1 MAIKITSPT
10 QQGVQVGGLPYSL
23 AVTAIADSNINT
35 DVRFKLNG
43 AVVGIDTMATN
54 IGTAANPQYQY
65 GLTILINNAGI
76 NEIEVEDIT
85 GTQPI
90 LVRSTDKIY
99 FEVKANVPAI
109 VLNPP
114 VLFSGQTLVLA
125 EVQYLPTNG
134 FVRFTLN
141 DQIIKESPWI
151 PFDTIISQN
160 GTLRAYLMLG
170 NNVLATATQEVEVIP
185 PDPPIVGP
193 PGPIGPPGPPGP
205 KGDKGDRGDSGPQG
219 IPGTPGAQGLQGVRG
234 NDGLPGTPGATGA
247 TGPKGDRGE
256 PGLPGAIGPKGLPGP
271 IGPIG
276 PKGDPG
282 VAASAPTW
290 GPWVNVPVIA
300 SANVGYSTNRE
311 AAFRYRKQ
319 QNGLLTQLFMDM
331 VLTKF
336 DKSAVI
342 AQIPPADLNLW
353 LFSYGWMHPACF
365 WYGGAPVPNILK
377 IDRAGTV
384 TFQAPVTYNLSSG
397 FLSLSTILAETPQ

>member
-1 MAIKITSPT
+1 
-10 QQGVQVGGLPYSL
+10 VGGLPYSL

-43 AVVGIDTMATN
+43 AVVGVDTNATN
-54 IGTAANPQYQY
+54 IGTTASPSYQY

-76 NEIEVEDIT
+76 NEIEGEDIT

-90 LVRSTDKIY
+90 LVRSTDKIN

-109 VLNPP
+109 VLNSP

-134 FVRFTLN
+134 FVGFTLN

-151 PFDTIISQN
+151 PFDTLISQK

-185 PDPPIVGP
+185 PDPPILGP
-193 PGPIGPPGPPGP
+193 QGPIGPPGPPGP
-205 KGDKGDRGDSGPQG
+205 KGDKGHRGDSGPQG
-219 IPGTPGAQGLQGVRG
+219 IPGTPGAQRLQGVRG

-256 PGLPGAIGPKGLPGP
+256 PGLSGATGPTGLQGP

-282 VAASAPTW
+282 LAAPAPTW
-290 GPWVNVPVIA
+290 GPWVKVPVIA
-300 SANVGYSTNRE
+300 SANVRYSTNRK
-311 AAFRYRKQ
+311 AAFRYRK
-319 QNGLLTQLFMDM
+319 
-331 VLTKF
+331 
-336 DKSAVI
+336 
-342 AQIPPADLNLW
+342 
-353 LFSYGWMHPACF
+353 
-365 WYGGAPVPNILK
+365 
-377 IDRAGTV
+377 
-384 TFQAPVTYNLSSG
+384 
-397 FLSLSTILAETPQ
+397 

>member
-90 LVRSTDKIY
+90 LIRSTDKIN

-151 PFDTIISQN
+151 PFDTLISQN

-193 PGPIGPPGPPGP
+193 QGSIGPPSPEGP
-205 KGDKGDRGDSGPQG
+205 KGDKGDRGDTGPQG

-234 NDGLPGTPGATGA
+234 NEGLPGTPGATGA

-282 VAASAPTW
+282 LAEPAPTW
-290 GPWVNVPVIA
+290 GPWLTLRA
-300 SANVGYSTNRE
+300 SEDAR
-311 AAFRYRKQ
+311 
-319 QNGLLTQLFMDM
+319 
-331 VLTKF
+331 
-336 DKSAVI
+336 
-342 AQIPPADLNLW
+342 
-353 LFSYGWMHPACF
+353 
-365 WYGGAPVPNILK
+365 ILGSPS
-377 IDRAGTV
+377 RFAR
-384 TFQAPVTYNLSSG
+384 
-397 FLSLSTILAETPQ
+397 